1 MFAINKL
8 PQFYHPVFTQPC
20 FESVTTDGFFLVI
33 ESADP
38 NFELAAVRQFLEKN
52 GGQNIVDVRDE
63 G

>member
-1 MFAINKL
+1 
-8 PQFYHPVFTQPC
+8 
-20 FESVTTDGFFLVI
+20 VI